1 MKKFLA
7 LSVMTLCSY
16 ITFSQN
22 YYQVK
27 VLGVD
32 YTQIQIDQ
40 AFASADFCGSHK
52 YSERRELTFND
63 GTVIELLGSTEL
75 ATIDSS
81 CSQPNDFIFSD
92 AVWSISGSHLI
103 MAQDSNAK
111 LSVKEKINLKP
122 SKQ

>member
-1 MKKFLA
+1 
-7 LSVMTLCSY
+7 MTLCSY

-81 CSQPNDFIFSD
+81 CSQPNDLFSQMQCGLFQD
-92 AVWSISGSHLI
+92 LISLWR
-103 MAQDSNAK
+103 
-111 LSVKEKINLKP
+111 KIRTLNYR
-122 SKQ
+122 